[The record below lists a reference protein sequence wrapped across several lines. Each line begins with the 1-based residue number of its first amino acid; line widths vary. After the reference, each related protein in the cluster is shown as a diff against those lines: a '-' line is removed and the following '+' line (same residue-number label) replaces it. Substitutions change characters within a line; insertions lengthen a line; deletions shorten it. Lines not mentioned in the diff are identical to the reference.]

1 MVPSRQRIVTGD
13 GRRET
18 FMESECDGA
27 TTTAYDHVERAER
40 EAKATSVD
48 NWTRET
54 TLNPAQEF
62 VHLCLQ
68 VSVNRR

>member
-13 GRRET
+13 GRHET
-18 FMESECDGA
+18 FMESDVRDGA
-27 TTTAYDHVERAER
+27 TTTTTYDHVERAER

-54 TLNPAQEF
+54 TLNPAQDLF
-62 VHLCLQ
+62 TCVY
-68 VSVNRR
+68 R